1 MRITRCLYIPLIW
14 VTLSSYTALSFASKT
29 DALDSIYQHYLKTGQ
44 AKNIVT
50 DGFVQFAYGVNA
62 QPIISTHPLELT
74 VISLEPGEQVTNVS
88 SGDPMRWSY
97 SLAYSGE
104 GNNKQAH
111 VMVKPSENQIATD
124 LVIMTD
130 RRFYTLK
137 LVATNNGKYIR
148 DVRFWYPESVK
159 AQFLQYQTQQS
170 HTIAQ
175 LPSLNLSELNF
186 NYQIK
191 SAFFDKTPSW
201 KPQQVFD
208 DGRHTFIQ
216 FREMSQEKPALFIK
230 QGKELQLV
238 NYRVQAPY
246 YIVDRIFDEAM
257 LISGVNR
264 AKQQITIQR
273 VG

>member
-1 MRITRCLYIPLIW
+1 MRRTRNFFATILWL
-14 VTLSSYTALSFASKT
+14 TLSSYTTLSFASKA

-44 AKNIVT
+44 AKNVVT
-50 DGFVQFAYGVNA
+50 DGFVQFAYGVNT

-104 GNNKQAH
+104 GSGKQAH

-137 LVATNNGKYIR
+137 LVATDNGKYIR
-148 DVRFWYPESVK
+148 DVRFWYPESIK
-159 AQFLQYQTQQS
+159 AQFIHHQTQQS
-170 HTIAQ
+170 HTVAQ
-175 LPSLNLSELNF
+175 LPTLNLSELNF
-186 NYQIK
+186 SYQIK
-191 SAFFDKTPSW
+191 SAFFEKTPIW

-208 DGRHTFIQ
+208 DGKHTFIQ
-216 FREMSQEKPALFIK
+216 FKEMSQEKPALFIK

-246 YIVDRIFDEAM
+246 YIVDRIFDEGM